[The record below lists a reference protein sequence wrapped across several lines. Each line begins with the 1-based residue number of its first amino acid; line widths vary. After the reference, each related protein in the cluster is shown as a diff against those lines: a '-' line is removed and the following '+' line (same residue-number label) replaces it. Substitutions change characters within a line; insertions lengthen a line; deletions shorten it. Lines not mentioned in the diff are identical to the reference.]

1 MNQKKPYVSF
11 AILAVLYILLVIVL
25 PYDQVT
31 SNLYHLTDTQ
41 YRIFLTLISVPVVLT
56 WFAAFYGQASLD
68 SYASRIKRTAEGN
81 AYKRLSCGLQWL
93 AWGTPVIAIATA
105 ILGGI
110 ASRNPDFFHAA
121 VIIKHYLV
129 TFVGFAAFAYLSY
142 GSSKLLNIL
151 RGKPAIRSA
160 RILLLLYAILAA
172 AFVSNVWSTLQ
183 SPDNSPYFLPGWLIF
198 VTVVVPVLYGWFMAL
213 LAVYELLIYSKH
225 AKGLLYKRSLLLFY
239 NGIALV
245 IGSAGFLEYILLQ
258 GYRLRAIVLDSRF
271 VIGYIALLLY
281 ALGFVLLA
289 IGAQRL
295 KRIEEV

>member
-11 AILAVLYILLVIVL
+11 VILAVLYILLVIVL

-31 SNLYHLTDTQ
+31 SRLYHLTDTQ

-81 AYKRLSCGLQWL
+81 AYKRLSYGLQWL
-93 AWGTPVIAIATA
+93 AWGTPIIAITSAV
-105 ILGGI
+105 LGGI
-110 ASRNPDFFHAA
+110 ASGNPEFFHAA
-121 VIIKHYLV
+121 VIIKHYLIIL
-129 TFVGFAAFAYLSY
+129 VGFAAAAYLSY
-142 GSSKLLNIL
+142 GSSKLLNLL
-151 RGKPAIRSA
+151 RGKPAIISVRA
-160 RILLLLYAILAA
+160 LLLFYVILAVV
-172 AFVSNVWSTLQ
+172 FVSNVWSALQ
-183 SPDNSPYFLPGWLIF
+183 SHNNSPYFLPHWLIF

-225 AKGLLYKRSLLLFY
+225 AKGLLYKRSLLLLY

-245 IGSAGFLEYILLQ
+245 VGSAGFLEYLLLQ
-258 GYRLRAIVLDSRF
+258 GYRLRVIVLDLQF
-271 VIGYIALLLY
+271 IIGYIALLLY
-281 ALGFVLLA
+281 ALGFILLA
-289 IGAQRL
+289 TGAQRL